1 MRSIKLGAAAAAL
14 VLGALALAPSSTT
27 ASLSR
32 GAPVPA
38 GSEAQVSSELARAGT
53 ELRARLNSMNNSGA
67 VGSAEVTVRHRRLTV
82 DVDVHRVLADM
93 PHAMHIHFGKQARH
107 ECPTVA
113 RDDHNGDF
121 RIETAEG
128 LPAYGPV
135 RVSFTTRGPT
145 GKGSV
150 LAVNRFPTAPRGQIH
165 YDRHMRAG
173 SRVAAGIRNGDAVVV
188 VHGVDYN
195 GNGKYDF
202 RGGGRSD
209 LDPELPAEATDPAAC
224 GVLRH

>member
-1 MRSIKLGAAAAAL
+1 MRPIKLGAAAAAL
-14 VLGALALAPSSTT
+14 LLGGLALAPSST
-27 ASLSR
+27 ASVPR
-32 GAPVPA
+32 GALAPSTTA
-38 GSEAQVSSELARAGT
+38 AQASSELARAGT

-67 VGSAEVTVRHRRLTV
+67 VGSAEVTVRQRRLTV
-82 DVDVHRVLADM
+82 DVDVRRVLADM
-93 PHAMHIHFGKQARH
+93 PHAMHIHFGQKARH
-107 ECPTVA
+107 ECPTVG
-113 RDDHNGDF
+113 RDDQNGDF

-128 LPAYGPV
+128 LDGYGPV

-150 LAVNRFPTAPRGQIH
+150 LAVGRFPTAPNGEIH
-165 YDRHMRAG
+165 YDRHMMAG
-173 SRVAAGIRNGDAVVV
+173 TRVAAGIRNGDAVVV

-224 GVLRH
+224 GVLLP